1 MKKCIVPVIAAVSL
15 LLGACGASTA
25 EVEASASA
33 ASATAE
39 AEAEAEASAS
49 EAASDA
55 AMVRQWA
62 SAIAGQKAEVVDAQ
76 ASWMS
81 ASAPRWAW
89 MTCSA
94 RPIS

>member
-33 ASATAE
+33 ASAT